1 MLALTVLPH
10 VANSAALTDVPEP
23 PASDGPILVRSLALG
38 VCGTDTEIVS
48 GDYGAAPPGEKRLI
62 IGHESLGRIED
73 ASGGSGFSVGDL
85 VVGIVRRPDP
95 VPCAA
100 CANGEWDMCLN
111 GRYTE
116 RGIKERHGFGAERFR
131 IEPQFLVKLDR
142 SLDRLGVLLEPT
154 TVVAK
159 AWEQIERIG
168 ARATTWRPRRLLV
181 TGAGPIGLLA
191 ALIGAQKGFDLHVLD
206 RQAEGT
212 RPELVAALGGTYH
225 TGAIAAIGLAW
236 DIVLECTGAPAV
248 IHDAAEH
255 LAPCGILCL
264 AGISPA
270 GGEIGIDLGGLNR
283 AMVLN
288 NSVIFGSV
296 NANHRHYR
304 AAALTL
310 ARADRGWLERLITRR
325 EPLPRWAEA
334 LDRRPDD
341 IKVVIDIAA

>member
-1 MLALTVLPH
+1 MLALTVLSG
-10 VANSAALTDVPEP
+10 VANSAALTDMPEP
-23 PASDGPILVRSLALG
+23 PTAGDPVLVRGLALG

-48 GDYGAAPPGEKRLI
+48 GGYGAAPPGENRLI
-62 IGHESLGRIED
+62 IGHELLGRVEE
-73 ASGGSGFSVGDL
+73 APGGSGFSVGDL

-100 CANGEWDMCLN
+100 CANGEWDMCLD

-168 ARATTWRPRRLLV
+168 ARATGRPRRVPV
-181 TGAGPIGLLA
+181 TGAGPIGLLV
-191 ALIGAQKGFDLHVLD
+191 ALIGAQKGVELRVLD
-206 RQAEGT
+206 RHAEGA
-212 RPELVAALGGTYH
+212 RPELVEALGGTYH
-225 TGAIAAIGLAW
+225 IGAIAAIGLAW
-236 DIVLECTGAPAV
+236 DIVLECTGAPATIRDV
-248 IHDAAEH
+248 AEH
-255 LAPCGILCL
+255 LAPCGIRCL
-264 AGISPA
+264 AGISRA
-270 GGEIGIDLGGLNR
+270 SNEIGVDLGGLNR

-288 NSVIFGSV
+288 NDVIFGSV
-296 NANHRHYR
+296 NANHRHY
-304 AAALTL
+304 AAAAETL
-310 ARADRGWLERLITRR
+310 AHADRGWLERLITRH
-325 EPLPRWAEA
+325 EPMERWAEA
-334 LDRRPDD
+334 LHRRPDD